1 MVPSASIMKCAE
13 SPQPP
18 LGRTRLCIDLK
29 QEREFT
35 QPSKCSTNCETISCR
50 SVRVRWASPFLVVY
64 RSQSS
69 SQHPP
74 T

>member
-1 MVPSASIMKCAE
+1 MVPSASIMKWAE

-35 QPSKCSTNCETISCR
+35 QPSKCSTNCETTS
-50 SVRVRWASPFLVVY
+50 
-64 RSQSS
+64 
-69 SQHPP
+69 
-74 T
+74 